1 MKKISVYLAVL
12 PLVLSVFTLSSCRAD
27 IKWTKYE
34 NNPVLGGA
42 DLGTCFDIAMLQEDG
57 KYKMW
62 FSWRDKVSIA
72 YTESKDGINWSE
84 PTIALASNRE
94 SGWENEVNRPTVVK
108 RDGVYH
114 LWYTGQVWYN
124 DWSKSRSWIGY
135 ATSTDGIHF
144 EKKSDKPVLVPEKG
158 WEKEHAVMCPNVEW
172 DADTKLY
179 KMWYSGGDIYEPDA
193 IGYATSPDGLVWT
206 KYKNNPIFSSDKN
219 IVWEQHKVA
228 AAHIFKHNDWFLM
241 FYIGYEDEHLAR
253 IGVARSKDGITS
265 WERLPKNPIISPP
278 GGGKAGQRNPKELL
292 PNQTAED
299 SWDASACYKP
309 FVIYDAKEKKW
320 RLWYNGRNGNLERI
334 GLAFLEGED
343 LGFPTK

>member
-1 MKKISVYLAVL
+1 MKKSYCLLAVSL
-12 PLVLSVFTLSSCRAD
+12 LVLSVFTLSSCRAD

-62 FSWRDKVSIA
+62 FSWRPRKSLA

-84 PTIALASNRE
+84 PTIVLAPNPD
-94 SGWENEVNRPTVVK
+94 SGWENEINRPTVIK

-124 DWSKSRSWIGY
+124 DWAKSGSWIGY

-144 EKKSDKPVLVPEKG
+144 ERKSDKPVLVPEKG

-172 DADTKLY
+172 DADTKLFT
-179 KMWYSGGDIYEPDA
+179 MWYSGGEIYEPNA

-206 KYKNNPIFSSDKN
+206 KYKNNPIFSCDKN
-219 IVWEQHKVA
+219 TEWEHHKVA
-228 AAHIFKHNDWFLM
+228 GGHVFKHNDWYLM
-241 FYIGYEDEHLAR
+241 FYIGYENEHLAR
-253 IGVARSKDGITS
+253 IGIARSKDGITN
-265 WERLPKNPIISPP
+265 WERLPTNPIISPTP
-278 GGGKAGQRNPKELL
+278 DG
-292 PNQTAED
+292 
-299 SWDASACYKP
+299 WDAEACYKP
-309 FVIYDAKEKKW
+309 FVIYDKAEKKW
-320 RLWYNGRNGNLERI
+320 RLWYNGRTGNLERI
-334 GLAFLEGED
+334 GLVFLDGED
-343 LGFPTK
+343 LGFPKN

>member
-1 MKKISVYLAVL
+1 MKKSYCLLAVSL
-12 PLVLSVFTLSSCRAD
+12 LVLSVFTLSSCRAD

-62 FSWRDKVSIA
+62 FSWRPKKSLA

-84 PTIALASNRE
+84 PTIVLAPNPD
-94 SGWENEVNRPTVVK
+94 SGWENEINRPSVIK

-124 DWSKSRSWIGY
+124 DWSKSGSWIGY

-144 EKKSDKPVLVPEKG
+144 ERKSDKPVLVPEKG

-172 DADTKLY
+172 DADAKLFT
-179 KMWYSGGDIYEPDA
+179 MWYSGGEIYEPNA

-206 KYKNNPIFSSDKN
+206 KYKNNPIFSCDKN
-219 IVWEQHKVA
+219 TEWEHHKVA
-228 AAHIFKHNDWFLM
+228 GGHVFKHNDWYLM
-241 FYIGYEDEHLAR
+241 FYIGYENEHLAR
-253 IGVARSKDGITS
+253 IGIARSKDGITN
-265 WERLPKNPIISPP
+265 WERLPTNPIISPTP
-278 GGGKAGQRNPKELL
+278 DG
-292 PNQTAED
+292 
-299 SWDASACYKP
+299 WDAEACYKP

-320 RLWYNGRNGNLERI
+320 RLWYNGRTGNLERI
-334 GLAFLEGED
+334 GLVFLDGAD
-343 LGFPTK
+343 LGFPKH